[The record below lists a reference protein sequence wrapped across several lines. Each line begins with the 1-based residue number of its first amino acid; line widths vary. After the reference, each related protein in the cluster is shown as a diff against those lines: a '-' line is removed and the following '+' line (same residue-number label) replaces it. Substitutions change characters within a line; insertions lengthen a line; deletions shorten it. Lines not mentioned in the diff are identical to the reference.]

1 MDLSYDPGEG
11 QSFWDPVS
19 RLPGYPTGVHRPIQT
34 MIFRSGALHDLP
46 RVLLEIGA
54 GPEQPVLMVVDRTP
68 MLRSGEDLKSQVMTV
83 LSAAGRHVEPVILAP
98 DASGQVHADE
108 DRVEEVKTRLRQGV
122 CVVSVG
128 SGTVTDIAKHACYQF
143 EQESRIRLAMA
154 VYQTANSVSAF
165 TSNMAVISTRGVKR
179 TRESRYADALICDLE
194 TLRDAPREMTV
205 AGVGDLLA
213 AFVSLPDWCLAHRL
227 GLDPSYSGLPQ
238 ALMGRLEQVLLTQ
251 APAIRA
257 GSVGGMAVLAKLIA
271 LAGLTMSLSHATTP
285 LSGLEHVMSHVL
297 DMVATQAHLPLAQ
310 HGTQVALAAIIGA
323 EVYRR
328 FLDGF
333 RPEAVQVAQC
343 CPAPDQ
349 MRRKIEEVFAP
360 IDPTGGV
367 AAECWADYQIK
378 LAAWH
383 AQSVNLAAFLRDWP
397 VVRAEIEPLTR
408 PPEALAAILRGVDAP
423 LCFGDLD
430 PPLSEAQ
437 IKFAFLGAPLMRKRL
452 TIGDLLIFF
461 GWDREQ
467 LWREVWRKVGDGGIS
482 VPG

>member
-11 QSFWDPVS
+11 QSFWDAVS
-19 RLPGYPTGVHRPIQT
+19 RLPGYPAGVHRPIRA
-34 MIFRSGALHDLP
+34 MLFRSGALYDLP
-46 RVLLEIGA
+46 RVLAEIGA
-54 GPEQPVLMVVDRTP
+54 VPEQPMLMVVDQTP
-68 MLRSGEDLKSQVMTV
+68 MLRSGENLKSQVMAV
-83 LSAAGRHVEPVILAP
+83 LSAAGWQVEPVVLAP

-108 DRVEEVKTRLRQGV
+108 SRVEEVKTRLRQGV
-122 CVVSVG
+122 GVLSVG
-128 SGTVTDIAKHACYQF
+128 SGTITDIAKHACYQF
-143 EQESRIRLAMA
+143 EQESRIRLAFA

-165 TSNMAVISTRGVKR
+165 TSNMAVISTHGVKR
-179 TRESRYADALICDLE
+179 TRESRYADALVCDLE

-205 AGVGDLLA
+205 AGVGDLMA
-213 AFVSLPDWCLAHRL
+213 AFVSLPDWRLAHRL
-227 GLDPSYSGLPQ
+227 GMDPSYTGLPQ
-238 ALMGRLEQVLLTQ
+238 ALMGRLEQVLLAQ

-271 LAGLTMSLSHATTP
+271 LAGLAMSLSHATTP

-333 RPEAVQVAQC
+333 RPKAVLVAQC
-343 CPAPDQ
+343 YPAPDQ
-349 MRRKIEEVFAP
+349 MRQRIEEMFVP
-360 IDPTGGV
+360 IDSTGGV

-378 LAAWH
+378 LAAWR
-383 AQSVNLAAFLRDWP
+383 AQSVNLAAFLRDWS
-397 VVRAEIEPLTR
+397 VVRGEIEALAR
-408 PPEALAAILRGVDAP
+408 PPEALAAILHGMDAP
-423 LCFGDLD
+423 LRFEDLL

-437 IKFAFLGAPLMRKRL
+437 VKFAFMGAPLMRKRL

-467 LWREVWRKVGDGGIS
+467 LWREVWRRVGEGRI
-482 VPG
+482 